1 LRYNKTVP
9 SLAID
14 FTRNQKG
21 GLFKRIDCG
30 GKWEFNRGVK
40 TWLLILV
47 FVFQVRGFAGE
58 LWLYCSQN
66 LWVDKNVAEL
76 EGLFARASKAG
87 YTHVLLS
94 DSKFSKLDD
103 MDARYFANVERMKR
117 AAKENHLE
125 IVPALFSVGYSNDL
139 LWHDPN
145 LVEAL
150 PVRDV
155 EMVARGEVAEL
166 AGDGGALMKGG
177 DFGDLKLWGWH
188 DEAVKAE
195 EGAVVIRDPKGTNAR
210 ISQKVT
216 LKPWRQYHFSVRV
229 KTKDFK
235 GAKAEVKFLAPDGRA
250 LDWNELGVKT
260 TQDWTTHH
268 VVFHS
273 LGYTN
278 ANLYLGAW
286 GANSGELW
294 FDDAKLEETM
304 FVNLVRRPGAPL
316 KVLAN
321 GKELK
326 EGADFEELR
335 DVKMGNRVWPGSYDV
350 WHEAPKLKLKG
361 SVADGTK
368 LRVSCYDAVTVN
380 DDQAMICPSEP
391 KTMELLRDQA
401 RRMHKAWGAKGYMMS
416 HDEIRVLNWC
426 EACEKRHLTA
436 GQILA
441 ENARECV
448 KILREVNPGG
458 RIYVWSDMFDPNHN
472 AHDNYYLVRGT
483 LAGSWEG
490 LDKEVTILPWYFEK
504 RAESLRFFAGRGH
517 KQVIAGYY
525 DHKPEQIKEWLKAAE
540 GVEGVEGVM
549 YTTWVHRYSDMEAF
563 AAAAGIKK

>member
-1 LRYNKTVP
+1 MT
-9 SLAID
+9 
-14 FTRNQKG
+14 
-21 GLFKRIDCG
+21 
-30 GKWEFNRGVK
+30 
-40 TWLLILV
+40 
-47 FVFQVRGFAGE
+47 
-58 LWLYCSQN
+58 
-66 LWVDKNVAEL
+66 EL
-76 EGLFARASKAG
+76 EGLFSRAGKAG

-103 MDARYFANVERMKR
+103 MDARYFANVEKVKK
-117 AAKENHLE
+117 AAKEIGLE
-125 IVPALFSVGYSNDL
+125 IVPALFSIGYSNDL

-150 PVRDV
+150 PMKDV
-155 EMVARGEVAEL
+155 EMVARGGVAEL
-166 AGDGGALMKGG
+166 PKEEPALMKGG
-177 DFGDLKLWGWH
+177 DFSDLKLWGWH
-188 DEAVKAE
+188 DEAVKSE

-216 LKPWRQYHFSVRV
+216 LKPWRQYHLSVRV
-229 KTKDFK
+229 KTKDFQ
-235 GAKAEVKFLAPDGRA
+235 GAKPEVKFLASDGRS
-250 LDWNELGVKT
+250 LDWNDLGVKT

-273 LGYTN
+273 LNYTN

-294 FDDAKLEETM
+294 FDDVKLEETA
-304 FVNLVRRPGAPL
+304 FVNLVRRPGTPL
-316 KVLAN
+316 KVVDQS
-321 GKELK
+321 GRDLK
-326 EGADFEELR
+326 EGVDFEELR
-335 DVKMGNRVWPGSYDV
+335 DPKMGNRVWPGSYDV
-350 WHEAPKLKLKG
+350 WHEPPKLKLKA
-361 SVADGTK
+361 SVPDGTK
-368 LRVSCYDAVTVN
+368 LRVSCFDAVTVQ

-401 RRMHKAWGAKGYMMS
+401 MRMHKAWGAKGYMMS

-426 EACEKRHLTA
+426 DACEKRHLTA

-441 ENARECV
+441 VNARECV

-490 LDKEVTILPWYFEK
+490 LDKDVIIVPWYFEK
-504 RAESLRFFAGRGH
+504 RANSLKFFADRGH

-525 DHKPEQIKEWLKAAE
+525 DHNPAQIKDWLKAAQGIN
-540 GVEGVEGVM
+540 GVLGVM
-549 YTTWVHRYSDMEAF
+549 YTTWEHRYSDMEDF
-563 AAAAGIKK
+563 AAMAK